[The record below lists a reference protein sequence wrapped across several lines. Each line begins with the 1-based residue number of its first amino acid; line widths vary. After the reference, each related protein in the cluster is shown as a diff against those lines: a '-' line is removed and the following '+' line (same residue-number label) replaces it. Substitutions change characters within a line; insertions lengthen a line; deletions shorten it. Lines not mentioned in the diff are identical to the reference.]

1 MFEYVLFDLDGT
13 LTDPALGI
21 TNSIMYALEKMG
33 RDIPPRESLYRFIG
47 PPLISSFCEF
57 CGMSEAEAREALRL
71 YREYFSV
78 KGLFE
83 NEVYPDIPC
92 ALGKIRNSGAK
103 LLVATSK
110 PEQYSR
116 QILEHFSLDTYFD
129 IICGATMDEKRV
141 KKADIISYALD
152 SAGITEERRD
162 RVIMVG
168 DRLHDIEGARENKIR
183 SLGVLWGYGSRDEL
197 RDAGADYIAADTGE
211 MIKIILEK

>member
-116 QILEHFSLDTYFD
+116 QILEHFSLETYFD